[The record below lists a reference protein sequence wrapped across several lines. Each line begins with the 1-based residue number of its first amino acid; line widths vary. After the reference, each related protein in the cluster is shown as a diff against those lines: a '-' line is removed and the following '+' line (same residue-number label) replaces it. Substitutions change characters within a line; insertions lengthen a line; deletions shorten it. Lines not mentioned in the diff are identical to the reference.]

1 MLNSVV
7 TGRRGW
13 SELGSTCCTTTWWGR
28 RQRSA
33 RGGDSVGCGAARPGC
48 YSAQPPTLTT
58 SLLYFCERCHLP
70 AYDTVPS
77 AVFVYPQS
85 WEREDT
91 ARQSPANWYELVPY
105 MASSMHDPQAAH
117 AGARPRTSA
126 GRVRVKL
133 DWVPPPGTSSVSD
146 LNTTAELNV
155 DANTVDSR
163 PQSVGR
169 AGTPLTMG
177 PTTTHLTTQGGQSQ
191 PVKEDVVGM
200 AQYAAAVE

>member
-1 MLNSVV
+1 MLGVATLSVA
-7 TGRRGW
+7 
-13 SELGSTCCTTTWWGR
+13 ELLGLDATVRNHQHSPHPCST
-28 RQRSA
+28 
-33 RGGDSVGCGAARPGC
+33 SVHAVPSGV
-48 YSAQPPTLTT
+48 
-58 SLLYFCERCHLP
+58 HHHP